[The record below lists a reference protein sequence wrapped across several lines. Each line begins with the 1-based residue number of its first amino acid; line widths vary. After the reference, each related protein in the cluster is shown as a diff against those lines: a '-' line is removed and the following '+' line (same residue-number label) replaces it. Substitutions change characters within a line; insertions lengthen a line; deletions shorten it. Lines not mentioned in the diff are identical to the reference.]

1 MLHEEITN
9 KILKAFFLVNKTL
22 GFGFLEKVYENAL
35 AVELRRLGCKVLQQ
49 QKIRVFYEK
58 EQVGEYFTDL
68 LVDDKVIVELKAA
81 EKLH

>member
-1 MLHEEITN
+1 M
-9 KILKAFFLVNKTL
+9 
-22 GFGFLEKVYENAL
+22 
-35 AVELRRLGCKVLQQ
+35 ELRRLGCKVLQQ